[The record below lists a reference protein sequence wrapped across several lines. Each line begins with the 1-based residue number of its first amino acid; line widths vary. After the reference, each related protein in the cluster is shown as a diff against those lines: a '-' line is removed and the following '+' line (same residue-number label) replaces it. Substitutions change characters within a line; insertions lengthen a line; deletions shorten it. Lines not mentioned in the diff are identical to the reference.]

1 MRDLV
6 ETVIDGILTR
16 ERMQAAAQKT
26 PVQQGNVF
34 KETLEK
40 IQSQPVSVVR
50 QGVQIPREN
59 HHPDKKLWETSLKF
73 EAQFIQQMMAAMR
86 KSVPKSD
93 FLPHGFA
100 QDVQASM
107 MDQAVA
113 DASSKRGDLGIAE
126 AIYRQMSAAGAE
138 TRQQGIQE
146 ISKPADINTMEVSL
160 NDPAARLTEV
170 SRHAR

>member
-6 ETVIDGILTR
+6 ETVIDNLLR
-16 ERMQAAAQKT
+16 QERMQAATHKT
-26 PVQQGNVF
+26 PVQQGSPF

-73 EAQFIQQMMAAMR
+73 EAQFIQQMMTAMR

-126 AIYRQMSAAGAE
+126 AIYRQMAVAGAE
-138 TRQQGIQE
+138 AGQQGIQE
-146 ISKPADINTMEVSL
+146 IPQSADINRMEASF
-160 NDPAARLTEV
+160 NDPAALLTEV